1 ILIVGYLL
9 TKFLTAAVRR
19 ITTRAQVDAALVK
32 FLATV
37 TKVMLLVF
45 VILAAMNSLG
55 VQTTSFIAL
64 IGAAGLA
71 VGLAL
76 QGSLANFAAGV
87 MLILFR
93 PFKGGDYVET
103 AGVAGTV
110 EEIHIFH
117 TVLRTPDNKK
127 VTVPNSAVT
136 GGNIINYSAH
146 DTRRIDMVFTVGYRD
161 DLRLAKR
168 TLEEILAAD
177 PRVLKDPPPTVAVG
191 QLAESAV
198 NIVVRPWV
206 RTEHYW
212 PVLFDVHE
220 RVKERFD
227 EQGVTIPYPQRDIH
241 VHQTRVS

>member
-1 ILIVGYLL
+1 MDRVNDRLLEWGAIYGTKIIGALVILIVGYLL

-136 GGNIINYSAH
+136 GGNIINYSAKEQRH
-146 DTRRIDMVFTVGYRD
+146 KMM
-161 DLRLAKR
+161 
-168 TLEEILAAD
+168 
-177 PRVLKDPPPTVAVG
+177 RVQIPQAEAEAV
-191 QLAESAV
+191 
-198 NIVVRPWV
+198 
-206 RTEHYW
+206 
-212 PVLFDVHE
+212 
-220 RVKERFD
+220 
-227 EQGVTIPYPQRDIH
+227 
-241 VHQTRVS
+241 